1 MNLSSQ
7 PLSRQISVYSALIIG
22 LIFIVLI
29 GSIAWY
35 AANSARDATE
45 KTITTQNT
53 ALVKQLEI
61 AYDLSKESTQ
71 RLAELF
77 QSWFANEALRIDAN
91 QSTKLGDKFA
101 PAVYLGGNS
110 LTGNFQLVDQFAQS
124 TGGVAT
130 VFAKT
135 GDDFIR
141 VSTSLKKENGDR
153 AIGTFLDPK
162 GAAYQTVIKG
172 ETYTG
177 EAKLFGKYY
186 MTQYVPVKSTSGQF
200 DVVLFVGFHI
210 DALFTE
216 LNKSVLAGRVA
227 ETGVP
232 YVLRTKGSKVGEA
245 FIHQSLQG
253 DQWLKLAAEN
263 PELQN
268 FLTEVTQKQAGVREL
283 NWKTSEGQA
292 RDEIAVYEVT
302 PAWGG
307 VAVVS
312 PVAKT
317 EVYAPVYKVITLLV
331 MIGLVAAVLMSV
343 ALAGIARKLTSPSKT
358 LTQLALR
365 LGNGDLTARAS
376 ESICNTGKDSKNE
389 ISLLA
394 RSMNRM
400 ADSMESAVSAVKL
413 NTHRVQDASEQL
425 VRSSNDLE
433 NGAAQESDAASGM
446 ASAVEE
452 MSSSIASAGESAA
465 HTKQVSVKAK
475 QLADDGLGAI
485 TSATVQMNKISHS
498 VESTSEVIAQL
509 GDQSRQISEIALI
522 IKGIA
527 EQTNLLALN
536 AAIEAARAGEQGR
549 GFSVVADEVRKLA
562 ERTRQSTDSIHGMIE
577 GIQQSSEVAVKNM
590 GDAVE
595 SVRLGVSLV
604 EKAGHAMNQITTESQ
619 AVAGA
624 IQNINDALSQ
634 QNQAS
639 DSISGQVEVVAELS
653 ERNLNVA
660 RQAAQAV
667 SGLKG
672 IASDLTS
679 VVSKF
684 QVKNG

>member
-1 MNLSSQ
+1 MPRKKN
-7 PLSRQISVYSALIIG
+7 IS
-22 LIFIVLI
+22 
-29 GSIAWY
+29 
-35 AANSARDATE
+35 
-45 KTITTQNT
+45 TQNT

-61 AYDLSKESTQ
+61 AYDLSKESTK
-71 RLAELF
+71 RLADLF
-77 QSWFANEALRIDAN
+77 QSWFAGESLRIDPN
-91 QSTKLGDKFA
+91 QTTKLGDKLA
-101 PAVYLGGNS
+101 PAVYLGNNS

-130 VFAKT
+130 IFAKT
-135 GDDFIR
+135 GEDFIR

-186 MTQYVPVKSTSGQF
+186 MTQYVPVKSASGQF

-210 DALFTE
+210 DALFAE
-216 LNKSVLAGRVA
+216 LSKSVLAGRVG

-232 YVLRTKGSKVGEA
+232 FVLRTKGTKAGET

-253 DQWLKLAAEN
+253 DQWLKLAADSAD
-263 PELQN
+263 LQA
-268 FLTEVTQKQAGVREL
+268 FLSDLTQNEAGIREL
-283 NWKTSEGQA
+283 NWRTSEGQQ
-292 RDEIAVYEVT
+292 RDEIAAYEAT

-307 VAVVS
+307 VSVVS
-312 PVAKT
+312 AVAKT
-317 EVYAPVYKVITLLV
+317 EVYASVYKVITLLV
-331 MIGLVAAVLMSV
+331 ISGLLAAVVMSV
-343 ALAGIARKLTSPSKT
+343 ALSAIAGKLTGPSKI

-376 ESICNTGKDSKNE
+376 DTICNTGKDSKNE
-389 ISLLA
+389 MSLLA

-400 ADSMESAVSAVKL
+400 ADSMEGAVSAVKQ

-425 VRSSNDLE
+425 VQSSNELE

-452 MSSSIASAGESAA
+452 MSSSIASVGESAS
-465 HTKQVSVKAK
+465 HTREVSAKAK
-475 QLADDGLGAI
+475 QLVDDGLGAI
-485 TSATVQMNKISHS
+485 TSATVQMNKISQS

-595 SVRLGVSLV
+595 SVRMGVNLV
-604 EKAGHAMNQITTESQ
+604 EKAGHAMHQITHESQ

-634 QNQAS
+634 QKQAS
-639 DSISGQVEVVAELS
+639 NSISGQVEVVAELS
-653 ERNLNVA
+653 ERNLSVA
-660 RQAAQAV
+660 RQAAHAV

-679 VVSKF
+679 VVNKF

>member
-7 PLSRQISVYSALIIG
+7 PLSRQISISSALIIG
-22 LIFIVLI
+22 VIFVLLI

-35 AANSARDATE
+35 AANSARDASD
-45 KTITTQNT
+45 KNVSTQNT
-53 ALVKQLEI
+53 ALVNQLEI
-61 AYDLSKESTQ
+61 AYDLSKESTK
-71 RLAELF
+71 RLADLF
-77 QSWFANEALRIDAN
+77 QSWFAGELRIDAN
-91 QSTKLGDKFA
+91 QTTKLGEKDA
-101 PAVYLGGNS
+101 PAVFLGGNS
-110 LTGNFQLVDQFAQS
+110 ITGNFQLVDRFTQS

-153 AIGTFLDPK
+153 AIGTFLDRK
-162 GAAYQTVIKG
+162 GAAYQTVVKG

-177 EAKLFGKYY
+177 EAKLFGKFY
-186 MTQYVPVKSTSGQF
+186 MTQYVPVKSASGQF
-200 DVVLFVGFHI
+200 DVVLFVGFNI
-210 DALFTE
+210 DALFAE
-216 LNKSVLAGRVA
+216 LSESVLATRVGD
-227 ETGVP
+227 TGVP
-232 YVLRTKGSKVGEA
+232 YVLRVKGTKAGET
-245 FIHQSLQG
+245 FIHQTLQG
-253 DQWLKLAAEN
+253 DQWQKLAAGN
-263 PELQN
+263 PELQT
-268 FLTEVTQKQAGVREL
+268 FLTDLGQKQSGIQEL
-283 NWKTSEGQA
+283 NWKTAEGKLK
-292 RDEIAVYEVT
+292 DEFAAYEVT
-302 PAWGG
+302 QAWGG

-312 PVAKT
+312 PVAKD
-317 EVYAPVYKVITLLV
+317 EVYAPVYKVIGLLV
-331 MIGLVAAVLMSV
+331 VSGLVAAVVMSL
-343 ALAGIARKLTSPSKT
+343 ALAAIAGKLTSPSKT

-365 LGNGDLTARAS
+365 LGNGDLTARAADN
-376 ESICNTGKDSKNE
+376 ICNTGKDSKNE
-389 ISLLA
+389 MSLLA

-400 ADSMESAVSAVKL
+400 ADSMEVAVSAVKL

-425 VRSSNDLE
+425 VQSSNELE

-446 ASAVEE
+446 ASAVEQ
-452 MSSSIASAGESAA
+452 MSSSIASAGESAS
-465 HTKQVSVKAK
+465 HTMEVSAKAK

-485 TSATVQMNKISHS
+485 NSATIQMNKISQN

-577 GIQQSSEVAVKNM
+577 GIQQSSDVAVKNM

-595 SVRLGVSLV
+595 SVRLGVNLV
-604 EKAGHAMNQITTESQ
+604 EKAGQAMHQITSESQ

-624 IQNINDALSQ
+624 IQNINDALGQ

-639 DSISGQVEVVAELS
+639 DSISGQVEVVAQLS
-653 ERNLNVA
+653 ERNLSVA

-672 IASDLTS
+672 IASDLTN

-684 QVKNG
+684 QVKNS

>member
-1 MNLSSQ
+1 MNLSTQ
-7 PLSRQISVYSALIIG
+7 PISRQISVYSALIIG
-22 LIFIVLI
+22 LIFVVLI

-35 AANSARDATE
+35 AASAARDASE
-45 KTITTQNT
+45 KNISTQNT

-61 AYDLSKESTQ
+61 AYDLSKESTK
-71 RLAELF
+71 RLADLF
-77 QSWFANEALRIDAN
+77 QSWFAGESLKIDPN
-91 QSTKLGDKFA
+91 QTTKLGDKLA
-101 PAVYLGGNS
+101 PAVYLGSNS
-110 LTGNFQLVDQFAQS
+110 LTGNFQLVDQFAKS

-130 VFAKT
+130 IFAKT
-135 GDDFIR
+135 GEDFIR

-153 AIGTFLDPK
+153 AVGTFLDPK

-172 ETYTG
+172 EAYTG

-186 MTQYVPVKSTSGQF
+186 MTQYVPVKSATGQF
-200 DVVLFVGFHI
+200 DVVLFVGFNI
-210 DALFTE
+210 DALFAE
-216 LNKSVLAGRVA
+216 LSKSVLASRVG
-227 ETGVP
+227 ETGIP
-232 YVLRTKGSKVGEA
+232 YVVRVKGTKAGET

-253 DQWLKLAAEN
+253 DQWLKLADQSPDLKSFLN
-263 PELQN
+263 DLTQN
-268 FLTEVTQKQAGVREL
+268 QAGIREL
-283 NWKTSEGQA
+283 NWKTSEGQQ
-292 RDEIAVYEVT
+292 RDEIAAYEAT

-307 VAVVS
+307 VSVVS
-312 PVAKT
+312 AVAKT
-317 EVYAPVYKVITLLV
+317 EVYASVYKVITLLV
-331 MIGLVAAVLMSV
+331 ICGLLAAVVMSL
-343 ALAGIARKLTSPSKT
+343 ALSTIAGKLTGPSKI

-376 ESICNTGKDSKNE
+376 DAICNTGRDSKNE
-389 ISLLA
+389 MSLLA

-400 ADSMESAVSAVKL
+400 ADSMEGAVSAVKQ

-425 VRSSNDLE
+425 VQSSNELE
-433 NGAAQESDAASGM
+433 SGAAQESDAASGM

-452 MSSSIASAGESAA
+452 MSSSIASVGESAS
-465 HTKQVSVKAK
+465 HTKEVSAKAK
-475 QLADDGLGAI
+475 HLADDGLGAI
-485 TSATVQMNKISHS
+485 TSATVQMNKISQS

-595 SVRLGVSLV
+595 SVRLGVNLV
-604 EKAGHAMNQITTESQ
+604 EKAGHAMHQITHESQ

-624 IQNINDALSQ
+624 IQNINDALGQ

-639 DSISGQVEVVAELS
+639 NSISGQVEVVAELS
-653 ERNLNVA
+653 ERNLSVA

-679 VVSKF
+679 VMNKF

>member
-1 MNLSSQ
+1 MNLSTQ
-7 PLSRQISVYSALIIG
+7 PLSRQISISSALIIG
-22 LIFIVLI
+22 FIFVLLI

-35 AANSARDATE
+35 AANAARDASE
-45 KTITTQNT
+45 KNISTQNT
-53 ALVKQLEI
+53 ALVNQLEI
-61 AYDLSKESTQ
+61 AYDLSKESTK
-71 RLAELF
+71 RLADLF
-77 QSWFANEALRIDAN
+77 QSWFAGELRIDIN
-91 QSTKLGDKFA
+91 QTTKLGEKAA
-101 PAVYLGGNS
+101 PAVYLGSNS

-153 AIGTFLDPK
+153 AVGTFLDRK

-186 MTQYVPVKSTSGQF
+186 MTQYVPVKSVSGQF
-200 DVVLFVGFHI
+200 DVVLFVGFNI
-210 DALFTE
+210 DSLFAE
-216 LNKSVLAGRVA
+216 LNTSILATRVGDS
-227 ETGVP
+227 GVP
-232 YVLRTKGSKVGEA
+232 YVVRVKGAKAGET
-245 FIHQSLQG
+245 FIHQTLQG
-253 DQWLKLAAEN
+253 DQWLKLASEN
-263 PELQN
+263 PDLQA
-268 FLTEVTQKQAGVREL
+268 FLTDLAQKQAGIQEL
-283 NWKTSEGQA
+283 IWKTPEGQL
-292 RDEIAVYEVT
+292 RDEITAYEVT
-302 PAWGG
+302 NAWGG

-312 PVAKT
+312 PVAKS
-317 EVYAPVYKVITLLV
+317 EVYAPVYKVIGLLV
-331 MIGLVAAVLMSV
+331 ISGLFAAIVMSF
-343 ALAGIARKLTSPSKT
+343 ALAAIAGKLTSPSKT

-376 ESICNTGKDSKNE
+376 ESICNTGIDSKNE
-389 ISLLA
+389 MSLLA

-400 ADSMESAVSAVKL
+400 ADSMEGAVSAVKL

-425 VRSSNDLE
+425 VQSSNELE

-452 MSSSIASAGESAA
+452 MSSSIASAGESAS
-465 HTKQVSVKAK
+465 HTMEVSAKAK

-485 TSATVQMNKISHS
+485 NSATVQMNKISQN

-577 GIQQSSEVAVKNM
+577 GIQQSSDVAVKNM

-595 SVRLGVSLV
+595 SVRLGVNLV
-604 EKAGHAMNQITTESQ
+604 EKAGQAMHQITSESQ

-639 DSISGQVEVVAELS
+639 ESISGQVEVVSQLS

-672 IASDLTS
+672 IASDLTA
-679 VVSKF
+679 VVNKF

>member
-1 MNLSSQ
+1 MNLSTQ
-7 PLSRQISVYSALIIG
+7 PLSRQISIYSALIIS
-22 LIFIVLI
+22 LIFVALI

-35 AANSARDATE
+35 AAVSARDASE
-45 KTITTQNT
+45 KNISTQNT
-53 ALVKQLEI
+53 AMVKQLEI
-61 AYDLSKESTQ
+61 AYDLSKESTK
-71 RLAELF
+71 RLADLF
-77 QSWFANEALRIDAN
+77 QSWFNGQTLRIDAN
-91 QSTKLGDKFA
+91 QTTKLGDKLA
-101 PAVYLGGNS
+101 PALYLGGNS

-135 GDDFIR
+135 GEDFIR
-141 VSTSLKKENGDR
+141 VSTSVKKENGDR
-153 AIGTFLDPK
+153 AVGTFLDPK

-186 MTQYVPVKSTSGQF
+186 MTQYVPVKSASGQF
-200 DVVLFVGFHI
+200 DVVLFVGFQI
-210 DALFTE
+210 DALFAE
-216 LNKSVLAGRVA
+216 LSKSILGSRVG
-227 ETGVP
+227 ETGIP
-232 YVLRTKGSKVGEA
+232 YVLRVKGAKSGET
-245 FIHQSLQG
+245 FIHQALQG
-253 DQWLKLAAEN
+253 DQWLKLASSN
-263 PELQN
+263 PELEA
-268 FLTEVTQKQAGVREL
+268 FLKELTQKETGIQEL
-283 NWKTSEGQA
+283 NWKTNEGQT
-292 RDEIAVYEVT
+292 RDEIAAYEAT

-312 PVAKT
+312 AVAKT
-317 EVYAPVYKVITLLV
+317 EVYAQVYKVIVLLV
-331 MIGLVAAVLMSV
+331 VSGLLAAIILSV
-343 ALAGIARKLTSPSKT
+343 ALATIAAKMTSPSKT

-376 ESICNTGKDSKNE
+376 ESICNTGKESRNE
-389 ISLLA
+389 MSLLA

-400 ADSMESAVSAVKL
+400 ADSMENAVSSVKL

-425 VRSSNDLE
+425 VTSSNELE

-452 MSSSIASAGESAA
+452 MSSSIASVGESAS
-465 HTKQVSVKAK
+465 HTKEVSAKAK

-485 TSATVQMNKISHS
+485 TSATVQMNKISQS

-595 SVRLGVSLV
+595 SVRLGVNLV
-604 EKAGHAMNQITTESQ
+604 EKAGHAMNQITNESQ

-634 QNQAS
+634 QKQAS

-653 ERNLNVA
+653 ERNLSVA
-660 RQAAQAV
+660 RQAAHAV

-679 VVSKF
+679 VVNKF